1 MKEEKKRLFEKLKSS
16 DTHKITP
23 SKEDVVSAMEQL
35 YPQLNDDDK
44 TSENKADKISDADSQ
59 DINKTVI
66 VPNIG
71 EIVETDTINDKD
83 SEGLT
88 DEAYEYV
95 EAEKV
100 DEQPIDERT
109 VSESVITDTAISK
122 VAVRKIKETST
133 ATLNGFDMFF
143 VKLWAYIVAFI
154 TALSNG
160 INWVIKLIT
169 KRKVPDR
176 YLKAVVSV
184 IIVILLILLFTLPFK
199 IEVSAGDKIDIY
211 SEGLLPV
218 AIKDKWGYIDEAG
231 NIKISA
237 VYEEA
242 LPFMQGVAWV
252 RTVIRDDNDK
262 VLEDYWC
269 LIDKKGKPKGKDNLK
284 FDSDVMLERPVGEFT
299 AESNL
304 AWVYV
309 SGKYGYIKNNGSYAI
324 TPRFVEAETFCNG
337 LARVKMGS
345 IEYYINK
352 RGDMVGNAYDKVM
365 TFSEGY
371 GAVMIN
377 ESWGFVDAKGNV
389 VIDPQYD
396 AVTQF
401 KGGYSAVRNGLS
413 YGIIDYKGRHIVE
426 LSRYNDLQPLSKAMK
441 ELIDS
446 IKLDR

>member
-1 MKEEKKRLFEKLKSS
+1 MKEEKKKLFEKLKNVDASE
-16 DTHKITP
+16 KTP

-35 YPQLNDDDK
+35 YPQDK
-44 TSENKADKISDADSQ
+44 GVTNISSEDNSISDYTVQTVESDASIDSAHDEENNQ
-59 DINKTVI
+59 SIEDNSGEDENIN
-66 VPNIG
+66 NY
-71 EIVETDTINDKD
+71 D
-83 SEGLT
+83 
-88 DEAYEYV
+88 YV

-100 DEQPIDERT
+100 SETPITENA
-109 VSESVITDTAISK
+109 ITLAPSADAPQK

-154 TALSNG
+154 TAIANG
-160 INWVIKLIT
+160 INWINKLIF

-176 YLKAVVSV
+176 YIKALVSIV
-184 IIVILLILLFTLPFK
+184 LVILLILLFTLPFK

-218 AIKDKWGYIDEAG
+218 AIKSKWGYIDEKG
-231 NIKISA
+231 NVKIA
-237 VYEEA
+237 AIYEEA

-252 RTVIRDDNDK
+252 RTVNRDDNGK
-262 VLEDYWC
+262 ILEDYWS
-269 LIDKKGKPKGKDNLK
+269 LIDKKGNPKGKDKLK
-284 FDSDVMLERPVGEFT
+284 FDSDGMLDGRPVGEFT
-299 AESNL
+299 PESNL

-352 RGDMVGNAYDKVM
+352 RGDTVGNAYDKVM

-396 AVTQF
+396 AVTPF

>member
-1 MKEEKKRLFEKLKSS
+1 MKEDKKKLFEKLKNADASA
-16 DTHKITP
+16 KTP
-23 SKEDVVSAMEQL
+23 SKEDVISAMEQL
-35 YPQLNDDDK
+35 YPQDKSITASIDDSVSEIE
-44 TSENKADKISDADSQ
+44 TQLSENGISADVAN
-59 DINKTVI
+59 DIINIQSIDNNTVE
-66 VPNIG
+66 VENI
-71 EIVETDTINDKD
+71 DKYD
-83 SEGLT
+83 
-88 DEAYEYV
+88 YV

-100 DEQPIDERT
+100 NEAPVTENVIAIA
-109 VSESVITDTAISK
+109 SEPDAPQK

-133 ATLNGFDMFF
+133 AALNGFDMFF

-154 TALSNG
+154 TAISNG
-160 INWVIKLIT
+160 INWVIKLIF
-169 KRKVPDR
+169 KRRLPDR
-176 YLKAVVSV
+176 YIKAFVSIV
-184 IIVILLILLFTLPFK
+184 IVILLILLFTLPFK

-218 AIKDKWGYIDEAG
+218 AIKDKWGYIDEKG
-231 NIKISA
+231 NVKIA
-237 VYEEA
+237 AIYEEA
-242 LPFMQGVAWV
+242 LPFMHGVAWV
-252 RTVIRDDNDK
+252 RTVNRDDNNK
-262 VLEDYWC
+262 VLEDYWS
-269 LIDKKGKPKGKDNLK
+269 LIDKKGNPKGKDRLK

-299 AESNL
+299 PDSNL

-352 RGDMVGNAYDKVM
+352 RGDTVGNAYDKVM

-396 AVTQF
+396 AVTPF

-413 YGIIDYKGRHIVE
+413 YGIIDYKGRHIVA

-441 ELIDS
+441 DLIDS